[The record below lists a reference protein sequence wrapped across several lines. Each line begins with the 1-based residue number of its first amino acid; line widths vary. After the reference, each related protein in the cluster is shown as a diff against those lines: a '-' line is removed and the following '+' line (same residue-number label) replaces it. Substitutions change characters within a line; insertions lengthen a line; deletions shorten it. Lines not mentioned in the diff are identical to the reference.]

1 MITVFNDLLQTLFP
15 TYCLGC
21 RRAVPQK
28 TTLCLHCLSELPIT
42 NYHLSTS
49 NQLLKLLNEITP
61 VEAATSLVF
70 FEKQGF
76 VQQLIHQLKYMNK
89 EQLGSVFGGLLGE
102 KLLDSS
108 FSTCDYVVPI
118 PLHRRRERKKGY
130 NQVTQFG
137 QQLAKQLH
145 IECIDRNLIRTK
157 ATKTLVRLNK
167 QERVHQIKGAFSV
180 VNPSFFIKKHI
191 LLIDD
196 VVTTGATLSEAANYL
211 LQIEGVR
218 VSVATIAFAMSP
230 LP

>member
-1 MITVFNDLLQTLFP
+1 MITVLNDFLQTLFP

-21 RRAVPQK
+21 RRAVPPK
-28 TTLCLHCLSELPIT
+28 TTLCLHCISELPIA
-42 NYHLSTS
+42 NYNLSTS
-49 NQLLKLLNEITP
+49 NPLLKLLNEITP
-61 VEAATSLVF
+61 IEAATSLVF
-70 FEKQGF
+70 FEKQGL

-108 FSTCDYVVPI
+108 FSTCNLVVPI
-118 PLHRRRERKKGY
+118 PLHRRRERKRGY

-145 IECIDRNLIRTK
+145 VEYIDRNLIRSK
-157 ATKTLVRLNK
+157 AIKTLVRLNK

-180 VNPSFFIKKHI
+180 VDPSISIKKHI

-196 VVTTGATLSEAANYL
+196 VVTTGATLSEAANCL

>member
-1 MITVFNDLLQTLFP
+1 MITVLNDLLQTVFP

-21 RRAVPQK
+21 RRTVPQK
-28 TTLCLHCLSELPIT
+28 TTLCLHCLIELPIT
-42 NYHLSTS
+42 NYHLSTF
-49 NQLLKLLNEITP
+49 NPLLKLLNEITP

-70 FEKQGF
+70 FEKQGL

-89 EQLGSVFGGLLGE
+89 KQLGSVFGGLLGE

-108 FSTCDYVVPI
+108 FSTCDYVVTI
-118 PLHRRRERKKGY
+118 PLHRRRERKRGY

-157 ATKTLVRLNK
+157 ATKPLVRLNK

-180 VNPSFFIKKHI
+180 VNPSFFIKKYI

-196 VVTTGATLSEAANYL
+196 VVTTGATLSEAANCL
-211 LQIEGVR
+211 LQIEGVD

>member
-1 MITVFNDLLQTLFP
+1 
-15 TYCLGC
+15 
-21 RRAVPQK
+21 
-28 TTLCLHCLSELPIT
+28 
-42 NYHLSTS
+42 
-49 NQLLKLLNEITP
+49 
-61 VEAATSLVF
+61 
-70 FEKQGF
+70 
-76 VQQLIHQLKYMNK
+76 MNK

-118 PLHRRRERKKGY
+118 PLHRRRERKRGY
-130 NQVTQFG
+130 SQVTQFG

-167 QERVHQIKGAFSV
+167 QERVYQIKGAFSV

-196 VVTTGATLSEAANYL
+196 VVTTGATLSEAANCL
-211 LQIEGVR
+211 LQIEGVD

>member
-1 MITVFNDLLQTLFP
+1 MITVLNDFLQTLFP

-21 RRAVPQK
+21 RRAVPPK
-28 TTLCLHCLSELPIT
+28 TTLCLHCISELPIT
-42 NYHLSTS
+42 NNHLSTS
-49 NQLLKLLNEITP
+49 NPLLKLLNEITP
-61 VEAATSLVF
+61 IEAATSLVF
-70 FEKQGF
+70 FEKQGL

-108 FSTCDYVVPI
+108 FSTCNLVVPI
-118 PLHRRRERKKGY
+118 PLHRRRERKRGY

-145 IECIDRNLIRTK
+145 VEYIDRNLIRSK

-180 VNPSFFIKKHI
+180 VDPSIFIKKHI
-191 LLIDD
+191 LLIDA
-196 VVTTGATLSEAANYL
+196 VVTTGATLSEAANCL

>member
-1 MITVFNDLLQTLFP
+1 MPHDYCFKWLTANPFP
-15 TYCLGC
+15 NI
-21 RRAVPQK
+21 
-28 TTLCLHCLSELPIT
+28 LSWLSTNSTPKDHSLPPLPKWIA
-42 NYHLSTS
+42 NYHLSTF
-49 NQLLKLLNEITP
+49 NPLLKLLNEITP
-61 VEAATSLVF
+61 VESATSLVF
-70 FEKQGF
+70 FEKQGL

-118 PLHRRRERKKGY
+118 PLHRRRERKRGY

-145 IECIDRNLIRTK
+145 VEYIDRNLIRSK

-180 VNPSFFIKKHI
+180 VDPSIFIKKHI

-196 VVTTGATLSEAANYL
+196 VVTTGATLSEAANCL

-230 LP
+230 LH

>member
-1 MITVFNDLLQTLFP
+1 MITVLNDFLQTLFP

-21 RRAVPQK
+21 RRAVPPK
-28 TTLCLHCLSELPIT
+28 TTLCLHCISELPIA
-42 NYHLSTS
+42 NYNLSTS
-49 NQLLKLLNEITP
+49 NPLLKLLNEITP
-61 VEAATSLVF
+61 IEAATSLVF
-70 FEKQGF
+70 FEKQGL

-108 FSTCDYVVPI
+108 FSTCNLVVPI
-118 PLHRRRERKKGY
+118 PLHRRRERKRGY

-145 IECIDRNLIRTK
+145 VEYIDRNLIRSK

-180 VNPSFFIKKHI
+180 VDPSIFIKKHI

-196 VVTTGATLSEAANYL
+196 VVTTGATLSEAANCL

>member
-1 MITVFNDLLQTLFP
+1 MITVLNDFLQTLFP

-21 RRAVPQK
+21 RRAVPPK
-28 TTLCLHCLSELPIT
+28 TTLCLHCISELPIT
-42 NYHLSTS
+42 IWAHPIHCWNSSTKSPPLRLQHLLS
-49 NQLLKLLNEITP
+49 
-61 VEAATSLVF
+61 F
-70 FEKQGF
+70 FKKQGL

-89 EQLGSVFGGLLGE
+89 EQLGYLFGGLLGE

-108 FSTCDYVVPI
+108 FSTCNLVVPI
-118 PLHRRRERKKGY
+118 PLHRRRERKRGY

-145 IECIDRNLIRTK
+145 VEYIDRNLIRSK

-180 VNPSFFIKKHI
+180 VDPSIFIKKHI

-196 VVTTGATLSEAANYL
+196 VVTTGATLSEAANCL

>member
-1 MITVFNDLLQTLFP
+1 MITVLNDLLQTLFP

-42 NYHLSTS
+42 NYHLSTF
-49 NQLLKLLNEITP
+49 NPLLKLLNEITP
-61 VEAATSLVF
+61 IEAATSLVF
-70 FEKQGF
+70 FEKQGL

-118 PLHRRRERKKGY
+118 PLHRRRERKRGY

-145 IECIDRNLIRTK
+145 VEYIDRNLIRSK

-180 VNPSFFIKKHI
+180 VDPSIFIKKHI

-196 VVTTGATLSEAANYL
+196 VITTGATLSEAANCL